1 MEEEQYGKASKLCQY
16 AIGRLPDENKF
27 RYLPEIYEMKARA
40 EAHLLAAEKCYSDKV
55 LNALYDER
63 NTNTKNS
70 MNPFGD
76 MAWRSATYLACLIS
90 LTQNTD
96 NIYEAIGKPSYYSNQ
111 VFFYSYKSVYNNKR
125 LSGSGDSMKMKGWND
140 TILAVKD
147 VVIVAVGKYTNSD
160 DIYTDDVYKKS
171 YEKRNVL
178 YNLK

>member
-96 NIYEAIGKPSYYSNQ
+96 NIYEAIGKPSY
-111 VFFYSYKSVYNNKR
+111 
-125 LSGSGDSMKMKGWND
+125 
-140 TILAVKD
+140 
-147 VVIVAVGKYTNSD
+147 
-160 DIYTDDVYKKS
+160 
-171 YEKRNVL
+171 
-178 YNLK
+178 